1 MSLATVCNYVASQ
14 AYTAYNS
21 ISGSSYTLNAY
32 SNGLW
37 TLALTPGAAPK
48 KGPGSNGMPSTAA
61 VQQTAAQITPKI
73 TKMPALSAQDN
84 PAGVITYGTRTKMP
98 NTANTQSTT
107 GLIASIPSGGGYASP
122 SALSSALQAAAVLV
136 PSTAA
141 QLAGSTPGSHN
152 LPPS

>member
-1 MSLATVCNYVASQ
+1 MSLATVCNYIASSV
-14 AYTAYNS
+14 YTSYAACPT
-21 ISGSSYTLNAY
+21 GYTLNAF

-48 KGPGSNGMPSTAA
+48 KGPGSNGMPSTAFTSQTTAEA
-61 VQQTAAQITPKI
+61 VDKHGMPERSQPDNPAGAIVYNKI
-73 TKMPALSAQDN
+73 TKMPQA
-84 PAGVITYGTRTKMP
+84 
-98 NTANTQSTT
+98 ANTQSTT
-107 GLIASIPSGGGYASP
+107 GLIASIPSGGGYASA
-122 SALSSALQAAAVLV
+122 SALSTALQAAAVLV